1 MKLLTFTY
9 VATGYNRAVIVNRM
23 RASGVDVLKMLIIDE
38 KRTEITISAKDRA
51 KYFAICKNIWYNELI
66 RTGGLLACLYSIGK
80 APFLVVGALAFLAVV
95 LFGGN
100 LYMGSDYLGDSALY
114 RAEIEETFEEVGIK
128 EYRLFNEEQLKT
140 AQEALGKKLDAV
152 FFKIDKSGNRAII
165 TAYSAITTPNRME
178 STDKDLVS
186 SGNFRILKLT
196 AYGGTPEVKEGDEVT
211 AGQTIIGAY
220 EVLKDG
226 STRPCKIVACVSA
239 EFKFE
244 YRYTCSYEPSDG
256 DKERTKAVAKFLLG
270 DESVT
275 REDVYEDG
283 NVIVAVI
290 YYEKII
296 FGERF
301 GG

>member
-1 MKLLTFTY
+1 MRLLTFTY
-9 VATGYNRAVIVNRM
+9 LATGYNRAVIVNRL
-23 RASGVDVLKMLIIDE
+23 RASGVGVLKMLIIDE

-51 KYFAICKNIWYNELI
+51 KYFAICKNIWYNEQI

-80 APFLVVGALAFLAVV
+80 APFLVVGALAFLFAVV
-95 LFGGN
+95 FGGN

-114 RAEIEETFEEVGIK
+114 RAEIEETLEEVGVK
-128 EYRLFNEEQLKT
+128 EYRLFNESQLKI
-140 AQEALGKKLDAV
+140 AEDALVKKLDTV

-165 TAYSAITTPNRME
+165 TAYSAITEPRKME
-178 STDKDLVS
+178 STDKDLVADGS
-186 SGNFRILKLT
+186 FRILKLT
-196 AYGGTPEVKEGDEVT
+196 VYGGTPEVNEGAEVT

-226 STRPCKIVACVSA
+226 TTRPCRVVACVSA
-239 EFKFE
+239 EFRFE
-244 YRYTCSYEPSDG
+244 YRYKCAYEPDDG
-256 DKERTKAVAKFLLG
+256 TKERTKAVAKFLLG
-270 DESVT
+270 DVSVT
-275 REDVYEDG
+275 REEVYADKGEL
-283 NVIVAVI
+283 VAVI